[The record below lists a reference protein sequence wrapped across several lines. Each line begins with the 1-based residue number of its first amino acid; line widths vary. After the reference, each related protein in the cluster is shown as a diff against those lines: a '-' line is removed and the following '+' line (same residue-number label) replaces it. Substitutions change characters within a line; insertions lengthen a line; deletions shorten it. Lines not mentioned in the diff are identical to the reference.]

1 MLDFIFLNKMEKRV
15 KAKGELVTLKA
26 CTAGQIDSAF
36 RGKKMLE
43 QFNSG
48 LNYFF
53 LTLEVIK
60 TWKKNPKNGDY
71 IIYILINNGSWNAL
85 QRLGQIF
92 DNYKEGTIN
101 VASDHVFHS
110 GHSIS
115 L

>member
-1 MLDFIFLNKMEKRV
+1 MEKRV

-53 LTLEVIK
+53 FNSGGNK
-60 TWKKNPKNGDY
+60 NMKKNP
-71 IIYILINNGSWNAL
+71 
-85 QRLGQIF
+85 
-92 DNYKEGTIN
+92 
-101 VASDHVFHS
+101 
-110 GHSIS
+110 
-115 L
+115 

>member
-53 LTLEVIK
+53 FNSGGNKNMKKKTLKMVI
-60 TWKKNPKNGDY
+60 
-71 IIYILINNGSWNAL
+71 ILFIY
-85 QRLGQIF
+85 
-92 DNYKEGTIN
+92 
-101 VASDHVFHS
+101 
-110 GHSIS
+110 
-115 L
+115 